1 MSAAATAT
9 GLDSTGISTSVPA
22 LLTRRVLKARYAA
35 SKVWKNCLNGIEGD
49 EFIKGQIKVQ
59 GDRVTFQ
66 IFPSLSVTDISTT
79 DGSYT
84 SQEVVLTSATVTIN
98 KWKSV
103 AIDVV
108 DIVDS
113 QSVVNMD
120 EQFADAAGSALSQK
134 QDDDI
139 IALWASLTTNTIDD
153 AGAMSDA
160 KVLQSQR
167 LLDDLEVPKQDR
179 HWVLAPV
186 AHADLLQLSK
196 FTEAAATGFSRGVQ
210 VGDGRIVGLYGTPVE
225 VSSRVTTTSGKK
237 DNSLFHREAFGIVM
251 QREPKMEKFQRVQF
265 STPYALGAL
274 YGVAT
279 LRDNHA
285 VLCRSGI

>member
-1 MSAAATAT
+1 MSASATAT
-9 GLDSTGISTSVPA
+9 GLDSSGISTSVPA

-35 SKVWKNCLNGIEGD
+35 SKVWKNALNGIEGD
-49 EFIKGQIKVQ
+49 DFIKGQIKVQ

-66 IFPSLSVTDISTT
+66 IFPTLNVTDISTT

-84 SQEVVLTSATVTIN
+84 SQEITLTSATITIN

-113 QSVVNMD
+113 QSVVSMD
-120 EQFADAAGSALSQK
+120 EQFADASGKALSQK
-134 QDDDI
+134 QDDDVL
-139 IALWASLTTNTIDD
+139 ALVASLTTNTTDD
-153 AGAMSDA
+153 ANPFSDA
-160 KVLQSQR
+160 KVLLAQR
-167 LLDDLEVPKQDR
+167 QLDDLEIPKDDR
-179 HWVLAPV
+179 HWVLSPI
-186 AHADLLQLSK
+186 AHADLLLNPR
-196 FTEAAATGFSRGVQ
+196 FTEAANTGFAKGVQ
-210 VGDGRIVGLYGTPVE
+210 VGDGRITGLYGTPVD
-225 VSSRVTTTSGKK
+225 VSTRVTTTSGKR
-237 DNSLFHREAFGIVM
+237 DNVLFHREAFGIAM
-251 QREPKMEKFQRVQF
+251 QREPRMEKFQRVQF

-285 VLCRSGI
+285 AMVRSGA